1 MKYPKMVVA
10 SLLLVASASGMSE
23 ELASTASVEASAAVT
38 AEVAAPAPTPAATA
52 EVGKPE
58 AGKAQVVFFR
68 PSKMVGALIGFK
80 VREADTELGR
90 LGNGDYFVLSAE
102 PGKHEYTVHSE
113 AKDVL
118 PMELEAGEVYYVQ
131 GSLNMGFLV
140 GRPNLAPSSPDA
152 FNAIRDKLDLSTL

>member
-23 ELASTASVEASAAVT
+23 ELANTASVEASAAVT
-38 AEVAAPAPTPAATA
+38 AEAAAPAPAPAATA

-118 PMELEAGEVYYVQ
+118 TMELEAGEVYYVQ

-140 GRPNLAPSSPDA
+140 GRPNLAPSSSDA